1 MSNVKFSRHA
11 RQRLSRRSNLP
22 LEDVEDIIRYN
33 LCVIVGFEQIK
44 KFSSRKIHKLFWS
57 IPDENWFVI
66 IQDELTGVVIT
77 ILPPRRSC
85 WVITYS
91 SMEKAKQLV
100 LGKELPQ

>member
-1 MSNVKFSRHA
+1 MSSVSFSRHA
-11 RQRLSRRSNLP
+11 RQRLSRRSNLS
-22 LEDVEDIIRYN
+22 LEDAEEIIRYN
-33 LCVIVGFEQIK
+33 LCVVVGFEQIK
-44 KFSSRKIHKLFWS
+44 KSSSRKIHKLFWS

-91 SMEKAKQLV
+91 SMEKAKQLI
-100 LGKELPQ
+100 LGGEVPQ